1 LALTGR
7 KKRHQSI
14 RKKVMGTSA
23 RPRLCV
29 FRSNRYIYA
38 QLIDDTKHKVLLAY
52 SSSNL
57 KDIKEKKKIEAATE
71 VGKMLGKIAVD
82 KGIKQVAF
90 DRAGYKYHGRVKALA
105 EGARAAGLEF

>member
-1 LALTGR
+1 
-7 KKRHQSI
+7 
-14 RKKVMGTSA
+14 MGTDA

-38 QLIDDTKHKVLLAY
+38 QLIDDTKHKVLLAC